1 MESVLEQLT
10 ESAKSSLETRRQ
22 GLSQLFVMQY
32 EKDVEVPIR
41 DSSLDIAAEALAIY
55 KVTVAEVREAETIE
69 EVAAKWKETHALF
82 VEMLHVWQE
91 LFGTLNAPKDESF
104 RYCGDVLAKL
114 EALTRKHYEFHV
126 E

>member
-55 KVTVAEVREAETIE
+55 KVTVAEVRE
-69 EVAAKWKETHALF
+69 
-82 VEMLHVWQE
+82 
-91 LFGTLNAPKDESF
+91 G
-104 RYCGDVLAKL
+104 
-114 EALTRKHYEFHV
+114 
-126 E
+126 